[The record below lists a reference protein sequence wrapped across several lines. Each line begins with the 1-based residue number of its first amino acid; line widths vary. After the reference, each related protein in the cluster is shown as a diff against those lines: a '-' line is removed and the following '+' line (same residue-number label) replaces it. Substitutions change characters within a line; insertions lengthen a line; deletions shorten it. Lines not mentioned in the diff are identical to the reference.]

1 MILGL
6 SQLTI
11 SMATL
16 AGLMYYGKLPV
27 KYLTV
32 NYLSLITA
40 ASLFAFLMSFVVYLA
55 SRNASSKEPSGNYS
69 FKKRFCHQLSV
80 VDMFFIWILIVFPKF
95 VYQIVRLAL
104 KRYWFAISRLTDPTQ
119 NLLTQKI

>member
-16 AGLMYYGKLPV
+16 AGLMYYGKLPA

-40 ASLFAFLMSFVVYLA
+40 ASLFAFIMSFVVYLA

-69 FKKRFCHQLSV
+69 
-80 VDMFFIWILIVFPKF
+80 
-95 VYQIVRLAL
+95 L
-104 KRYWFAISRLTDPTQ
+104 KE
-119 NLLTQKI
+119 KI